1 MKLHC
6 AVDGGCVP
14 NPGHG
19 AVAYCLKDSLCAVLE
34 KGGKELEGLCTNNQ
48 AEFEAVIWALETIV
62 ARYPDCQ
69 ELHIYSDSQ
78 LVVNILNGEWTI
90 NRGGYATS
98 AGEALAMVI
107 RLETECK
114 TVSVHWIP
122 RERNNEAGEIAEKL
136 ARESQN
142 KKPEGW
148 MF

>member
-78 LVVNILNGEWTI
+78 LVVNILNEEWPI
-90 NRGGYATS
+90 GRGGYVRSATM
-98 AGEALAMVI
+98 ALELFECLQKNRSI
-107 RLETECK
+107 RI
-114 TVSVHWIP
+114 HWIS
-122 RERNNEAGEIAEKL
+122 RDRNNEAGEIAEKL

>member
-78 LVVNILNGEWTI
+78 LVVNILNEEWPI
-90 NRGGYATS
+90 GRGGYVRSATM
-98 AGEALAMVI
+98 ALELFECSQKNRSI
-107 RLETECK
+107 RI
-114 TVSVHWIP
+114 HWIS
-122 RERNNEAGEIAEKL
+122 RDRNNEAGEIAEKL